1 MSRPFSY
8 NDENF
13 TVIGNMLFI
22 HYHYNSNL
30 FYGLEFLI
38 IPPEI
43 KKRLY
48 HKENYLLMTNT
59 NNASDNALVP
69 VTIVPGA
76 MGSFLTVREG
86 VRIPEIETGE
96 RWYYGL
102 YLLKDI

>member
-22 HYHYNSNL
+22 HRHYNSNL
-30 FYGLEFLI
+30 FYGLEFI
-38 IPPEI
+38 KIPTEI

-59 NNASDNALVP
+59 NNVNDNALVP
-69 VTIVPGA
+69 VTILP
-76 MGSFLTVREG
+76 MSSFLTVPEG
-86 VRIPEIETGE
+86 VRIPEIKTGE
-96 RWYYGL
+96 RWYYGM